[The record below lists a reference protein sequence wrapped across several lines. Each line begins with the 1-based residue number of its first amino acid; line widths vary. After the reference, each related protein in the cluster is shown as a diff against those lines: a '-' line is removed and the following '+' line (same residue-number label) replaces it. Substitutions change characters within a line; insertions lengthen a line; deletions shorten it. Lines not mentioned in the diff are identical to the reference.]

1 MILSQIPLIFEQA
14 LKQWAMHL
22 QTYYDRYN
30 LLKAVLNPTVFLN
43 WRAAYHEK
51 QARTN
56 LEYNL
61 HVPFD
66 MLTAYGQEAVK
77 EPKEDQDMET

>member
-1 MILSQIPLIFEQA
+1 
-14 LKQWAMHL
+14 MHL
-22 QTYYDRYN
+22 QTYCDWYN

-43 WRAAYHEK
+43 WRAAYHELVEK

-61 HVPFD
+61 NVPFD
-66 MLTAYGQEAVK
+66 MLTAHGQEAVK